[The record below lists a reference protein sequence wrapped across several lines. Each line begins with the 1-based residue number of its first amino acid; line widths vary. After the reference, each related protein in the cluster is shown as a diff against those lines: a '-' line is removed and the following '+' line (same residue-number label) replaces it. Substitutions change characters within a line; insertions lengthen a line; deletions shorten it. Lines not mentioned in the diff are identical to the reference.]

1 MKNLKVT
8 LKHRLAN
15 GPQSVLERALIAE
28 YLLAKGYLLSDLKYL
43 PEQEA
48 KDLMKA
54 ACLYAGL
61 KLAEIEA
68 KAKFRRKIQAP
79 DV

>member
-1 MKNLKVT
+1 MKTLKVT
-8 LKHRLAN
+8 LTRRLAN
-15 GPQSVLERALIAE
+15 GPQSILERALIAE
-28 YLLAKGYLLSDLKYL
+28 FLLAKGYLLSDLENL

-61 KLAEIEA
+61 RLAEIEA
-68 KAKFRRKIQAP
+68 KAKFRRTISWP
-79 DV
+79 GI